1 LADLSFV
8 FIFET
13 NQLVMIKISDLK
25 EGDVVRVLFDGEER
39 DGIVTEVDR
48 EENQANIDNG
58 IQEFWYNPD
67 QIVPLPMTEDRL
79 INVLGFEKE
88 EMPEGVKFRKGAF
101 RIIVKDPGNY
111 TNIDLWY
118 REDHRH
124 FNHALYLHELQ
135 NHHLDMTKVQLERVV
150 AH

>member
-1 LADLSFV
+1 LADFFIV
-8 FIFET
+8 FIFG
-13 NQLVMIKISDLK
+13 NKPVFMIKISDLK
-25 EGDVVRVLFDGEER
+25 EGDVVRVLHDGEER
-39 DGIVTEVDR
+39 DGIITDVDR
-48 EENQANIDNG
+48 EENQAEIDNG

-67 QIVPLPMTEDRL
+67 QIVPVPMTEDRL
-79 INVLGFEKE
+79 LNVLGFEKE
-88 EMPEGVKFRKGAF
+88 EIPEGVKFKKGAF

-135 NHHLDMTKVQLERVV
+135 NLHLQMTKVQLERVA

>member
-1 LADLSFV
+1 
-8 FIFET
+8 
-13 NQLVMIKISDLK
+13 MIKISDLK
-25 EGDVVRVLFDGEER
+25 EGDVVRILDEGVER
-39 DGIVTEVDR
+39 DGIITDVDR
-48 EENQANIDNG
+48 EENQAKIDNG

-67 QIVPLPMTEDRL
+67 QIVPVPMSEERL
-79 INVLGFEKE
+79 VNVLGFERE
-88 EMPEGVKFRKGAF
+88 DVPEGVKFKKGAF

-135 NHHLDMTKVQLERVV
+135 NLHLDMTKVHLERVP

>member
-1 LADLSFV
+1 
-8 FIFET
+8 
-13 NQLVMIKISDLK
+13 MIKISDLK
-25 EGDVVRVLFDGEER
+25 AGDVIKVLHDGEER

-67 QIVPLPMTEDRL
+67 QIVPVPMTEDRL
-79 INVLGFEKE
+79 INILGFEKE
-88 EMPEGVKFRKGAF
+88 EFEGGVKFKKGAF
-101 RIIVKDPGNY
+101 RILVKDPGNY

-135 NHHLDMTKVQLERVV
+135 NHHLDMTKVHLERVT

>member
-1 LADLSFV
+1 LADFHIV
-8 FIFET
+8 FIFG
-13 NQLVMIKISDLK
+13 NKPAFMIKISDLQ
-25 EGDVVRVLFDGEER
+25 EGDVVRVLHDGEER
-39 DGIVTEVDR
+39 DGIITDVDR
-48 EENQANIDNG
+48 EENQAEINNG

-67 QIVPLPMTEDRL
+67 QIVPVPVTEYRL

-88 EMPEGVKFRKGAF
+88 EIPTGVKFKKGAF
-101 RIIVKDPGNY
+101 RVIVNDPGNY

-135 NHHLDMTKVQLERVV
+135 NLHLQMTKVQLERLA

>member
-1 LADLSFV
+1 
-8 FIFET
+8 
-13 NQLVMIKISDLK
+13 MIKISDLK

-48 EENQANIDNG
+48 EENQAQIDNG

-67 QIVPLPMTEDRL
+67 QIVPVPMTEDRL

-88 EMPEGVKFRKGAF
+88 EIPEGVKFRKGAF

-124 FNHALYLHELQ
+124 FNNALYLHELQ
-135 NHHLDMTKVQLERVV
+135 NHHLDMTKVQLERVP